1 MEMRSP
7 SSVVLR
13 EALRFPMRGDDEAIQ
28 ILTADE
34 LAEFLGV
41 NRKTI
46 YEAASRNEIPHCR
59 LGRRLIFERGSVL
72 RWLRQAVPSEE
83 IPTDEH

>member
-1 MEMRSP
+1 MQ
-7 SSVVLR
+7 
-13 EALRFPMRGDDEAIQ
+13 GDDEAIQ
-28 ILTADE
+28 ILTANE
-34 LAEFLGV
+34 LAELLGV

-46 YEAASRNEIPHCR
+46 YEAASRNEIPHRR

-72 RWLRQAVPSEE
+72 RWIRQAVPSEE

>member
-1 MEMRSP
+1 MRRP
-7 SSVVLR
+7 N
-13 EALRFPMRGDDEAIQ
+13 DEPIQIQ

-34 LAEFLGV
+34 IAEIFGV

-46 YEAASRNEIPHCR
+46 YEAASRNQIPHRR